1 MESTIQKPKIL
12 IPLEEIEIIPPPS
25 QEESEGKTLNINIG
39 ILGHVDSGKTSLSK
53 LLSSIAST
61 AAFDKNPQS
70 KERGITL
77 DLGFSALYLKT
88 PISLKKYFPNNIKL
102 NKSDFIQITI
112 VDCPGHA
119 SLIKT
124 VIAGSSIIDT
134 MILVID
140 AIKGIQTQTVEC
152 IVLSEILCEKIT
164 IAFNKIDL
172 LKNDN
177 EIKIKIGKLENIF
190 SKSKFGNDISI
201 IPISTL
207 NKDDNAIKNLLKSV
221 LLCINFEN
229 LDNKNND
236 NLLAFIDHCF
246 KIKNK
251 GTIITGTI
259 IKGSVKVNDEVF
271 FPELMDKKQVKEI
284 QIFKKSVKFANKG
297 DRVGML
303 IKNLDNDKLERTII
317 CSPSSNEC
325 ILTEGGLFFIKK
337 IKLFKSELISGNKYY
352 LMIGNQGVNAKCLF
366 FSNNDEK
373 DIFNIFD
380 MKNIKNSK
388 IDINKFYNKEYSYI
402 PEIKV
407 EENNE
412 YELAFIKFDQKTI
425 IPNNMIF
432 LGSKIDIDITQ
443 KTNRLAFYGKMF
455 DNNIKNIVDKLK
467 IFKMKVKEGKILR
480 LVDDDKIAIV
490 KGLFKKDNI
499 NISNDFIGK
508 EVNIKED
515 EKKEIVGK
523 ILSTFGQSGKIKI
536 EFNEILSNIKLKDL
550 DGNDITY
557 KNFNIELSYKKYI
570 KLNKF

>member
-1 MESTIQKPKIL
+1 MESLPQKLL
-12 IPLEEIEIIPPPS
+12 IPLSEIEIIELP
-25 QEESEGKTLNINIG
+25 EKESSEKIININIG
-39 ILGHVDSGKTSLSK
+39 ILGHVDSGKTTLSK

-88 PISLKKYFPNNIKL
+88 PISLKKYYPNNNKL
-102 NKSDFIQITI
+102 NNSDFIQITI

-140 AIKGIQTQTVEC
+140 AIKGIQVQTIEC
-152 IVLSEILCEKIT
+152 VVLSEILCEKIT
-164 IAFNKIDL
+164 VALNKIDL
-172 LKNDN
+172 TKNED
-177 EIKIKIGKLENIF
+177 EIKKKIKALQNNFAKT
-190 SKSKFGNDISI
+190 KFGNDIPI
-201 IPISTL
+201 IPISSL
-207 NKDDNAIKNLLKSV
+207 NKDDNSIKNLLMNV
-221 LLCINFEN
+221 LCCINFDV
-229 LDNKNND
+229 LDNKEND
-236 NLLAFIDHCF
+236 NLLAFVDHCF

-259 IKGSVKVNDEVF
+259 IKGNIKVNDEVYF
-271 FPELMDKKQVKEI
+271 SELMDKKQVKEI
-284 QIFKKSVKFANKG
+284 QIFRKSVKFANKG

-303 IKNLDNDKLERTII
+303 IKNLDKEKLERTII

-325 ILTEGGLFFIKK
+325 ILSEGGLFFIKK
-337 IKLFKSELISGNKYY
+337 INLFKSELISGNKYY

-366 FSNNDEK
+366 FSNNDDK
-373 DIFNIFD
+373 DIFINFD
-380 MKNIKNSK
+380 MKNIKNTK
-388 IDINKFYNKEYSYI
+388 INIDKFYSKEYSYI
-402 PEIKV
+402 SEIKI
-407 EENNE
+407 EQNNE

-455 DNNIKNIVDKLK
+455 DNNIKNIEDKLK
-467 IFKMKVKEGKILR
+467 IFKNKFKEGKILR
-480 LVDDDKIAIV
+480 LVDDDNIAIV
-490 KGLFKKDNI
+490 KGLFKKDNV
-499 NISNDFIGK
+499 NISNNFIGK
-508 EVNIKED
+508 EVHIKED
-515 EKKEIVGK
+515 EKKEIIGK

-536 EFNEILSNIKLKDL
+536 EFNKKLSEVNLKDSQ
-550 DGNDITY
+550 GNNLQY
-557 KNFNIELSYKKYI
+557 KNFNVELQYKKYI
-570 KLNKF
+570 KLDKF

>member
-1 MESTIQKPKIL
+1 MESTIQKPKII
-12 IPLEEIEIIPPPS
+12 IPIEEIEIIPPPS
-25 QEESEGKTLNINIG
+25 IEESEGKTININIG

-88 PISLKKYFPNNIKL
+88 PISLKKYYPNNTKL
-102 NKSDFIQITI
+102 NKSEFIQITI

-140 AIKGIQTQTVEC
+140 AMKGIQTQTIEC

-172 LKNDN
+172 IKNEN
-177 EIKIKIGKLENIF
+177 EIKVKVGKLENIF
-190 SKSKFGNDISI
+190 SKTKFGNEISI

-229 LDNKNND
+229 LDDKNND

-259 IKGSVKVNDEVF
+259 IKGSVKVNDQVF
-271 FPELMDKKQVKEI
+271 FPELMDNKQVKEI

-303 IKNLDNDKLERTII
+303 IKNLDKDKLERTII

-337 IKLFKSELISGNKYY
+337 INLFKSELISGNKYY
-352 LMIGNQGVNAKCLF
+352 LMIGNQGVSAKCLF

-388 IDINKFYNKEYSYI
+388 IDINKFYNKEYIYI

-407 EENNE
+407 EQNNE

-425 IPNNMIF
+425 VPNNMIF
-432 LGSKIDIDITQ
+432 LGSKIDIDISQ
-443 KTNRLAFYGKMF
+443 KTNRLAFYGKLF
-455 DNNIKNIVDKLK
+455 DNNIKNIEEKLK
-467 IFKMKVKEGKILR
+467 IFKIKVKEGKILR

-490 KGLFKKDNI
+490 KGLFKKDNV

-508 EVNIKED
+508 EVHIKED

-536 EFNEILSNIKLKDL
+536 EFNEVLSNIKLKDL